1 MDYSRVLYMPR
12 SCPMHK
18 IRCVLSLTV
27 IGAALLLSGCYTYRL
42 VEEPLVG
49 SVARVR
55 VPVETPVTG
64 PGSTAGAVALEG
76 LVVSTGDTLALQ
88 AETRQFAGAF
98 REVLRYDTL
107 RVARDG
113 VASIEVR
120 ELSVV
125 RSVVLGAGVA
135 AGAAAL
141 ALAAL
146 GTEAG
151 AGGEGS
157 GDGGR
162 GSLSAAVETAV
173 AAFTRLFGR

>member
-1 MDYSRVLYMPR
+1 
-12 SCPMHK
+12 MHK
-18 IRCVLSLTV
+18 IRRVLSL
-27 IGAALLLSGCYTYRL
+27 ALPGTAFLLSGCYTYRL

-55 VPVETPVTG
+55 VPVEAAAGTG
-64 PGSTAGAVALEG
+64 SPAGTVALEG
-76 LVVSTGDTLALQ
+76 LVVSAGDTLALE
-88 AETRQFAGAF
+88 AETRQFAGTL

-120 ELSVV
+120 NLSVV
-125 RSVVLGAGVA
+125 RSVTLGAGIA
-135 AGAAAL
+135 AGTVAL

-151 AGGEGS
+151 EGGEGP
-157 GDGGR
+157 GHGG
-162 GSLSAAVETAV
+162 SESFAATFSIVVGTV
-173 AAFTRLFGR
+173 ARLFRR